1 MAKKPGTRAQ
11 EILQA
16 LARMLEHSGVDELPL
31 RHWPLKWAFLKRL
44 SIDTSPVKPVCMRG

>member
-16 LARMLEHSGVDELPL
+16 LARMLEHSGGGRITTAALAAEVAIE
-31 RHWPLKWAFLKRL
+31 RRFRNAHF
-44 SIDTSPVKPVCMRG
+44 SG